1 MRTIYKKLTLPVEGE
16 QAEFRLRKFD
26 AFSGVSLLRLAL
38 KYLPE
43 NNDSEGRGRTM
54 ERVFTAMTEEELH
67 GLLRTALNH
76 TEVLLPAGYQ
86 PVMVGEDWGW
96 EPLEHDAAA
105 CLRLA
110 AECARWSLEGFFTEA
125 GSNSPGGTPAI

>member
-43 NNDSEGRGRTM
+43 NNDSEGRGRT
-54 ERVFTAMTEEELH
+54 
-67 GLLRTALNH
+67 ALNH

-110 AECARWSLEGFFTEA
+110 AESARWSLEGFFTEA
-125 GSNSPGGTPAI
+125 GSNSHGGTPAT